1 MKTTKLFG
9 ALFLILFGL
18 PVLSQN
24 SILPDVDIFNLDGSL
39 MNAKDISINNQVAV
53 IVFWNSDNRE
63 SLDQVKLLNEE
74 FENGLKNKDVK
85 VICICTDYSGVMQKI
100 RPLVSGIGL
109 SFDVYVDKNND
120 LKRAMCI
127 PLTPFAMVINQANV
141 VYLQTGCC
149 ANFSD
154 LVNKEIQSGIAR
166 ISENR

>member
-1 MKTTKLFG
+1 MKTTKLFA
-9 ALFLILFGL
+9 ALILILFGL

-24 SILPDVDIFNLDGSL
+24 SILPDVDIYNLDGSL
-39 MNAKDISINNQVAV
+39 INAKDISINDQVVV

-63 SLDQVKLLNEE
+63 SLDQVLLLNEE
-74 FENGLKNKDVK
+74 YENGLKNKDVK
-85 VICICTDYSGVMQKI
+85 VICICTDYSGAMQKI

-127 PLTPFAMVINQANV
+127 PLIPFAMVINQADN
-141 VYLQTGCC
+141 VYLQTGYCT
-149 ANFSD
+149 NLPD
-154 LVNKEIQSGIAR
+154 LINREIQPGIAR